1 MTLLKDLLALKAAAQ
16 PPVVEDEQI
25 DEARGGEDIGE
36 LVQKWMDHNKIY
48 SMEGSRGERNF
59 EKLIRV
65 LGYRDMSEF
74 LQDNS
79 GCIEAMVEW
88 ISNMRSPEWAQSLK
102 DDMPGGDDDEDED
115 DDDK

>member
-16 PPVVEDEQI
+16 PPVVDKQI

>member
-1 MTLLKDLLALKAAAQ
+1 
-16 PPVVEDEQI
+16 
-25 DEARGGEDIGE
+25 
-36 LVQKWMDHNKIY
+36 
-48 SMEGSRGERNF
+48 MEGSRGERNL

-88 ISNMRSPEWAQSLK
+88 ISSMRSPEWAQSLK
-102 DDMPGGDDDEDED
+102 DDMPDSEDDDGDD